1 MTKSDY
7 IILGAGASGLLL
19 AYRMA
24 SDTFF
29 DDKSIVVL
37 DKQKDKGND
46 RTWCFWE
53 SGTGEWND
61 VLHKRWKKI
70 YFGSDWLNK
79 KIDIFPY
86 EYKMIR
92 SAPFYNKL
100 WKRINEKP
108 NISFHQAEVSGVET
122 LKNSV
127 IVHTNSETF
136 ETSKAFNSLN
146 FNDDYKTQTKF
157 PVLQQ
162 HFIGWFIKTET
173 PQFDDSV
180 ATFMDFEI
188 PQNGNTRFMYIL
200 PTTKTDALFEY
211 TLFSE
216 KLLEKAEYE
225 NAIKDYLKQKGIE
238 NYTITETE
246 IGSIPMT
253 AYQFSNQNTEHI
265 LNIGTA
271 GGWTKASTGY
281 TFMNTTKKTK
291 ALVEFLKTES
301 DVSKFAKTT
310 KFWFYDLLM
319 LDVLHRDNA
328 YGAKM
333 FSSLFKKTKVTTIFK
348 FLDEESTL
356 GEDLKV
362 ITSVPPIRFIQALFR
377 RLF

>member
-29 DDKSIVVL
+29 DDKSIVVI
-37 DKQKDKGND
+37 DKHKDKGND

-70 YFGSDWLNK
+70 YFGSDWFNK
-79 KIDIFPY
+79 QIDIFPY

-122 LKNSV
+122 LENSV
-127 IVHTNSETF
+127 IVHTNSKTF

-225 NAIKDYLKQKGIE
+225 NAIIDYLKQKGIE

-253 AYQFSNQNTEHI
+253 AYQFSNQNTQHI

-319 LDVLHRDNA
+319 LDVLHRDNS